1 MSQVEM
7 PMRRPSH
14 ESPVSHRGADVPPA
28 FYRDAD
34 LPPPPPDDPHWREW
48 FHGHDREPV
57 PRWLLYGLPA
67 FLAVAGV
74 LHVMIIL
81 VVLNLSKG

>member
-1 MSQVEM
+1 MSQVEV
-7 PMRRPSH
+7 
-14 ESPVSHRGADVPPA
+14 PVCRTSDEPPASYRGDVPPA

-34 LPPPPPDDPHWREW
+34 VPPPPPDDPHWREW
-48 FHGHDREPV
+48 PHGNDGEPV

-74 LHVMIIL
+74 FHVMIIL

>member
-7 PMRRPSH
+7 PIRHPSDD
-14 ESPVSHRGADVPPA
+14 SPVSYRGADVPPA

-74 LHVMIIL
+74 FHIMIIL

>member
-1 MSQVEM
+1 MSQLEM
-7 PMRRPSH
+7 PIQRPSN
-14 ESPVSHRGADVPPA
+14 ESPVSYRGADVPPA

-48 FHGHDREPV
+48 FHGHDGEPV

-74 LHVMIIL
+74 VHVMIIL